1 MTKDNNGKTFSLP
14 NVKELE
20 PYCDLM
26 KKREISEIEIETD
39 QIRVRLVTG
48 GNLNNN
54 PQKQV
59 LNVVNHDDISSVK
72 TNVIEKEM
80 PKSNIDLSGSVNS
93 PMVGTAYL
101 SPEPKAKQ
109 FIKKGDKVSK
119 GQTLLIIEAMKVMNS
134 ISSPRDG
141 VIQDILIED
150 SQPVEYDQPLVLIK

>member
-1 MTKDNNGKTFSLP
+1 MAKDNDGKTFSLP

-48 GNLNNN
+48 DLYNG

-59 LNVVNHDDISSVK
+59 LDSENHDKITSVK
-72 TNVIEKEM
+72 TDAHEQNSS
-80 PKSNIDLSGSVNS
+80 KSNIDFSDTVNS

-101 SPEPKAKQ
+101 SAEPKAKP
-109 FIKKGDKVSK
+109 FIKIGDKVSK
-119 GQTLLIIEAMKVMNS
+119 GQTLLIIEAMKVMNN
-134 ISSPRDG
+134 ISSPKDG

-150 SQPVEYDQPLVLIK
+150 AQPVEYDQPLVLIK

>member
-1 MTKDNNGKTFSLP
+1 MTKDNEGKAFFLP

-26 KKREISEIEIETD
+26 KKRKISEIEIETD
-39 QIRVRLVTG
+39 QIRVRLVSG
-48 GNLNNN
+48 GLNSV
-54 PQKQV
+54 PEKQV
-59 LNVVNHDDISSVK
+59 LNLVNRDEITSANNN
-72 TNVIEKEM
+72 TTEKKM
-80 PKSNIDLSGSVNS
+80 SKSTIDFSDTINS

-119 GQTLLIIEAMKVMNS
+119 GQTLLIIEAMKVMNN
-134 ISSPRDG
+134 ISSPKDG

-150 SQPVEYDQPLVLIK
+150 AQPVEYDQPLVLIK

>member
-1 MTKDNNGKTFSLP
+1 MTKDNEGKAFFLP

-26 KKREISEIEIETD
+26 KKRKISEIEIETD
-39 QIRVRLVTG
+39 QIRVRLVSG
-48 GNLNNN
+48 GLNNV
-54 PQKQV
+54 PEKQV
-59 LNVVNHDDISSVK
+59 LNLVNRDEITSANNN
-72 TNVIEKEM
+72 TTEKKM
-80 PKSNIDLSGSVNS
+80 SKSTIDFSDTINS

-119 GQTLLIIEAMKVMNS
+119 GQTLLIIEAMKVMNN
-134 ISSPRDG
+134 ISSPKDG

>member
-1 MTKDNNGKTFSLP
+1 MAKDNNRKTFSLP

-20 PYCDLM
+20 PYYDLM

-48 GNLNNN
+48 DLNNG
-54 PQKQV
+54 PRKQV
-59 LNVVNHDDISSVK
+59 LNLVNHEDAASVK
-72 TNVIEKEM
+72 TNVIEKET
-80 PKSNIDLSGSVNS
+80 PKSSIDFSDTVNS

-119 GQTLLIIEAMKVMNS
+119 GQTLLIIEAMKVMNN
-134 ISSPRDG
+134 ISSPKDG

>member
-1 MTKDNNGKTFSLP
+1 MTKDNDGKAFSLP
-14 NVKELE
+14 NVKELG

-39 QIRVRLVTG
+39 QIRVRLISCD
-48 GNLNNN
+48 LNNG
-54 PQKQV
+54 PQKQI
-59 LNVVNHDDISSVK
+59 LNVVNHDEITSTK
-72 TNVIEKEM
+72 TNATEQEM
-80 PKSNIDLSGSVNS
+80 SKSNIDFSDTVNS

-134 ISSPRDG
+134 ISSPKDG

-150 SQPVEYDQPLVLIK
+150 AQPVEYDQPLVLIK